1 MLPTGSQLTQDGS
14 FVWTPQLSHKGTNK
28 VRVWAT
34 NSAGLST
41 SQELSIHVV
50 DRKPVLTSL
59 INAASLSAEAPCSPG
74 GIATLFGTGIT
85 KNAAKSAPAGPLPST
100 LSDVRVKVD
109 GNPVPLLFVSPTQVN
124 FQCPVLAS
132 GSLQVTVESG
142 LGVSP
147 PVNTSMQ
154 PASPGIFTLDSI
166 EPGQGAIV
174 VADRQTVA
182 MIRNASLPSEPAMPG
197 DYVAIFATG
206 LGPVSSEIIEG
217 QAGPDDPL
225 ATLESYIEAWIGG
238 QPAEVQ
244 FAGLAPGFVGTYQ
257 VNAKVPANLRTA
269 DRTPVTLLL
278 RLPDGTVVESNKVT
292 MAVESR

>member
-1 MLPTGSQLTQDGS
+1 
-14 FVWTPQLSHKGTNK
+14 
-28 VRVWAT
+28 
-34 NSAGLST
+34 
-41 SQELSIHVV
+41 
-50 DRKPVLTSL
+50 
-59 INAASLSAEAPCSPG
+59 
-74 GIATLFGTGIT
+74 
-85 KNAAKSAPAGPLPST
+85 LPST
-100 LSDVRVKVD
+100 LSDVRVKVN
-109 GNPVPLLFVSPTQVN
+109 GNPVPLLFVSSTQVN
-124 FQCPVLAS
+124 FQCPVAAS

-147 PVNTSMQ
+147 PLNTSMQ
-154 PASPGIFTLDSI
+154 AASPGIFTLDSI

-206 LGPVSSEIIEG
+206 LGPVSSAIVEG
-217 QAGPDDPL
+217 QEGPADPL
-225 ATLESYIEAWIGG
+225 ATVQSHIEAWIGG